1 MAARERDRR
10 KRAHRRSEVRET
22 RRERQSKRKRIRR
35 YILGTVTGIGAL
47 MIILSLVLPGSLG
60 NMNSSATTSYAEGSR
75 IDIQSPIL
83 VDENETH
90 PEYNSSPPTSGWY
103 QDIPEESIMWGETT
117 EELKPEKQVAY
128 LRKGAVLVQYNCL
141 DLETTGTFDEC
152 TELRDNLRII
162 VNRYP
167 EGVVQ
172 AHNEN
177 IETLIAL
184 SSWGWLDTLDEYDE
198 LRIEDFIQMRL
209 DKGPAS
215 FKQQ

>member
-117 EELKPEKQVAY
+117 EELKPEKQVA
-128 LRKGAVLVQYNCL
+128 
-141 DLETTGTFDEC
+141 
-152 TELRDNLRII
+152 
-162 VNRYP
+162 
-167 EGVVQ
+167 
-172 AHNEN
+172 
-177 IETLIAL
+177 
-184 SSWGWLDTLDEYDE
+184 
-198 LRIEDFIQMRL
+198 
-209 DKGPAS
+209 
-215 FKQQ
+215 

>member
-1 MAARERDRR
+1 MAAREREKR

-22 RRERQSKRKRIRR
+22 RRDRQGKRKRIRR
-35 YILGTVTGIGAL
+35 YILGTVTGVGAL

-60 NMNSSATTSYAEGSR
+60 NVNPASTTSYAEGSR
-75 IDIQSPIL
+75 IDVQSPIL
-83 VDENETH
+83 VGENETH

-103 QDIPEESIMWGETT
+103 QDIPDESIVWGETM

-128 LRKGAVLVQYNCL
+128 LRKGAVLIQYNCFFKQSI
-141 DLETTGTFDEC
+141 DQC
-152 TELRDNLRII
+152 TELRDNLRVI

-177 IETLIAL
+177 IETLFAL
-184 SSWGWLDTLDEYDE
+184 SSWGWLDTFDEYDE
-198 LRIEDFIQMRL
+198 LRIEDFIQMHL

-215 FKQQ
+215 FKEQ